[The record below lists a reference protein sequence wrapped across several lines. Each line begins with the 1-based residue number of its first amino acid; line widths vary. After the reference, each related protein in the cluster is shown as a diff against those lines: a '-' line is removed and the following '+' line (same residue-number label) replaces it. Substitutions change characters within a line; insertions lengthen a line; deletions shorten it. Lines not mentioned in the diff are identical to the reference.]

1 MKRDEMISMVAS
13 GAAALALAAG
23 AEARAQTSAPLP
35 WDRKR
40 PISVAFVVGAGA
52 TVIDFAGPWEVFQ
65 DAMLRTGPGPDD
77 MIMPFQ
83 TSMVSDSTAPLEATN
98 GMIVTPRYAYG
109 SLPAVPNVIVMGAQG
124 QHTPEKIAWIKEA
137 SRTAD
142 VVMSVCTGAFL
153 LAKTGLLDGLR
164 ATTHHDFYDSFEKK
178 FPAVHLVRGP
188 RYIDN
193 GKFAAAGGLTSGIEL
208 ALYVVERYMGS
219 AAAQQ
224 TAYYME
230 YNRSAQRPRSV

>member
-1 MKRDEMISMVAS
+1 MISMVAG
-13 GAAALALAAG
+13 GAAALTLAAG
-23 AEARAQTSAPLP
+23 AAARAKTVEPLS

-40 PISVAFVVGAGA
+40 PITVAFVVGAGA

-77 MIMPFQ
+77 TISPFQ
-83 TSMVSDSTAPLEATN
+83 TVMVSDSTAPLEASS
-98 GMIVTPRYAYG
+98 GMIITPRYTYG
-109 SLPAVPNVIVMGAQG
+109 SVPAGPNVIVMGAQG
-124 QHTPEKIAWIKEA
+124 QHTPKKIAWIKEA
-137 SRTAD
+137 SKTAD

-153 LAKTGLLDGLR
+153 LAKTGLLDGLH

-193 GKFAAAGGLTSGIEL
+193 GKFGTAGGLASGIEL
-208 ALYVVERYMGS
+208 ALHVVERYMGS
-219 AAAQQ
+219 TAVQQ

-230 YNRSAQRPRSV
+230 YNRSAQRPRAV